1 MREILFRGKRCDNN
15 AWVEGAFCMKDCDS
29 PFGKMVDIP
38 SIIKYD
44 PPFDGFWFCVYPETV
59 GQFTGVYDT
68 ELIKIYEGD
77 IVRFLRYVCTV
88 VFEEGCFGLALN
100 INDAFDWDYID
111 EEMKEYAGINQF
123 TACFNDHFI
132 SLWEILWNF
141 NCDQNICNV
150 VEVIGNIHD
159 NPELLENITHQSQ

>member
-1 MREILFRGKRCDNN
+1 MDREILFRGRDIISGEWITGFLVDAHHIGC
-15 AWVEGAFCMKDCDS
+15 WVES
-29 PFGKMVDIP
+29 NPVR
-38 SIIKYD
+38 
-44 PPFDGFWFCVYPETV
+44 PETV
-59 GQFTGVYDT
+59 GQFTGVKDT
-68 ELIKIYEGD
+68 ELKPIYEGD

-100 INDAFDWDYID
+100 FNDAFDWDYID
-111 EEMKEYAGINQF
+111 EEMKEYAGTNQI

-141 NCDQNICNV
+141 NCDQNTCNV

-159 NPELLENITHQSQ
+159 NPELLENK